1 MPSQN
6 LPIVA
11 LVGLPNCG
19 KSTLFNRLTHSSQA
33 IISEIAH
40 TTRDTNR
47 KNAHPKYGNFLVI
60 DTAGFT
66 NAKGQIPL
74 AAMSQLGA
82 TLKSA
87 DIIVY
92 VVDSTVEPSNADF
105 SLAKQVRAAKK
116 PVIVAANKTDNIRHL
131 LRPEVIRK
139 LGFEN
144 IVQISAIHGEGTE
157 QLIDHILKLMPTK
170 KVIKKATEQA
180 IKVAI
185 IGRPNVGK
193 SSLLNALAG
202 ETLAIE
208 ADEPGTTRDTNE
220 FSLNFHKNNITFIDT
235 AGLRR
240 PGKIAKAENIE
251 FYSKVRTKRA
261 IENADICLMLM
272 DANDPA
278 TAQDQHLLGM
288 IKDAHRGLIIVATK
302 WDTVDK
308 DTHTMAEITARMKN
322 HLQFVWW
329 APLIFTSAKT
339 RQNLDDL
346 LQLILVVSKRLDFAL
361 STPKLNRFLEDA
373 NAKNPPSA
381 IKTKK
386 PKVNYITQTGT
397 HPPKFT
403 IFATHPEYMHWSYT
417 RYLENQLRE
426 QNELA
431 GVPIQIDYKSKYKEG
446 NRDRYKN
453 KK

>member
-1 MPSQN
+1 MTVNN
-6 LPIVA
+6 LPEIA
-11 LVGLPNCG
+11 LVGMPNSG

-33 IISEIAH
+33 IVSEIAH

-47 KNAHPKYGNFLVI
+47 KIAHSKYGKFNVI
-60 DTAGFT
+60 DTAGYT
-66 NAKGQIPL
+66 NEKGQIPK
-74 AAMSQLGA
+74 AAMQQLA
-82 TLKSA
+82 NSLDLA
-87 DIIVY
+87 DAIIFI
-92 VVDSTVEPSNADF
+92 VDITVEPTSGDL
-105 SLAKQVRAAKK
+105 SLAKLIRKSGK
-116 PVIVAANKTDNIRHL
+116 PVIVAVNKADDQRNSIPSTNF
-131 LRPEVIRK
+131 RK
-139 LGFEN
+139 LGFEQ
-144 IVQISAIHGEGTE
+144 IVPISAIHGIGIEELVG
-157 QLIDHILKLMPTK
+157 QLIKIIPSK
-170 KVIKKATEQA
+170 KIIKKSITDS

-202 ETLAIE
+202 KKLAIE

-220 FSLNFHKNNITFIDT
+220 FSLNYHGSNITFIDT

-251 FYSKVRTKRA
+251 FYSKVRTKKA
-261 IENADICLMLM
+261 IENSDICLMLI
-272 DANDPA
+272 DSDDPA

-288 IKDAHRGLIIVATK
+288 IKDAQRGLIIVATK
-302 WDTVDK
+302 WDAAEK
-308 DTHTMAEITARMKN
+308 DSHTMAEVTSKLKSK
-322 HLQFVWW
+322 LQFVWW

-339 RQNLDDL
+339 RQNIDQL
-346 LQLILVVSKRLDFAL
+346 LKIIIDVNKRLDFSL

-373 NAKNPPSA
+373 NAKNPPAA

-397 HPPKFT
+397 RPLELT

-426 QNELA
+426 QHDLT
-431 GVPIQIDYKSKYKEG
+431 GVPVAIKYKSKYKEG
-446 NRDRYKN
+446 NRDRYKA